1 MTIIHDNTYYPS
13 KKKKKKKTVSDSV
26 TDKLVYSIQS
36 TKRNYIFT
44 DDTQANGSR
53 IKCDSNH
60 YLYY

>member
-1 MTIIHDNTYYPS
+1 MTIHTILQN
-13 KKKKKKKTVSDSV
+13 KTKNVSDSV